1 MVCRVK
7 EGRRPL
13 LAMRVRSNEDDM
25 STYAADED
33 RLDIDGY
40 QWVVVVGR
48 EGRGDARNGRLEVF

>member
-1 MVCRVK
+1 
-7 EGRRPL
+7 
-13 LAMRVRSNEDDM
+13 MRVRSNEDDM